1 MLHPEKCARTYPGAK
16 KPPTKPVRSQIFDW
30 DISQDAKILDRWEIH
45 WIIRFSSEFY
55 CWWCISTIRW
65 VGKACYLKWRANA
78 EKEIAKVIPEKS
90 SLLSKCQSSRSRERA
105 VWPSWRAPM
114 TRPRTRR
121 ARPGTTP
128 TSRQRQ
134 RCTPTFRCKD
144 KDHEA
149 LKQRCNCTSNT
160 LEANT
165 KELHKFL
172 DKDENK
178 GPRQGFVRKKP

>member
-1 MLHPEKCARTYPGAK
+1 M
-16 KPPTKPVRSQIFDW
+16 IW
-30 DISQDAKILDRWEIH
+30 DISSFIFTNKVTYQIFNRRIR

-105 VWPSWRAPM
+105 AWPSWRAPM

-134 RCTPTFRCKD
+134 RCTPISLDAK
-144 KDHEA
+144 
-149 LKQRCNCTSNT
+149 
-160 LEANT
+160 T
-165 KELHKFL
+165 KTRKRTYKGATAHKGQEQNIFL
-172 DKDENK
+172 DKGEDKE
-178 GPRQGFVRKKP
+178 PRQGFVKKNP